1 MRFSFYV
8 FGCPLPLVSSLRSNL
23 RGGRLLFGAFAS
35 PAGGFDG
42 VGAGAGFGAGLLAG
56 AVPSGR
62 LRSGRFPDGGFVFC
76 CGAGVGVDAGAG
88 AGFGFGAGFGLAFGA
103 SC

>member
-1 MRFSFYV
+1 
-8 FGCPLPLVSSLRSNL
+8 L

-35 PAGGFDG
+35 PAGGFVG
-42 VGAGAGFGAGLLAG
+42 VGAGAGVGAGLLAG

-62 LRSGRFPDGGFVFC
+62 LRSGRFPDGVGVFC
-76 CGAGVGVDAGAG
+76 CGAG